1 MVTLNRHAYWPG
13 EHRHVVDRPLLWRH
27 VQPFVIGYLNIANIH
42 NRDGHCAKLK
52 CTKILDHHCSSRV
65 SITEPGAPY
74 GVSDSSSS
82 CSTPRSSAIAANCA
96 SAAWRSC
103 TISTA
108 STSGSGRL
116 ALSSKVL
123 SRSQKM
129 SRLTLSRASSSS
141 YV

>member
-1 MVTLNRHAYWPG
+1 MEALNGHAYRFR
-13 EHRHVVDRPLLWRH
+13 ELHHVVDRPLLWRH
-27 VQPFVIGYLNIANIH
+27 VQPLIIGYLNIPNIN
-42 NRDGHCAKLK
+42 NRDGHCAKPK
-52 CTKILDHHCSSRV
+52 CTEILHHHCSSHV
-65 SITEPGAPY
+65 SIAEPGAPY
-74 GVSDSSSS
+74 GLSDSSSS